1 METTFTYAF
10 PAIRGMQAQREYF
23 VSMCPMRILSRI
35 FVFNEEED
43 IPPEL
48 RAQRVLNRGRLP
60 EMVRYLLDNPT
71 SYVFSAISAS
81 IDGEARFEPLTEQGE
96 GRRLGTLHVPMDAR
110 FIINDGQHRRAA
122 IEQAIKEHPK
132 LGEETIAVVFFLD
145 QGLSRS
151 QQMFADL
158 NRHAV
163 RASSSIGVLYDQ
175 RDQSAEIVKRMVL
188 KSPVFK
194 GLVEMERATLALRSR
209 KLFTLSSVYR
219 ATNSLLRD
227 LPGSSEELLA
237 LATSFWMEVGS
248 QFPEWDQV
256 REGTISPQDVRTEF
270 LHSHGVVLQSI
281 GRAGNALLH
290 QDPRTW
296 KGKLKAL
303 RKLDWLRK
311 NPYWEGRVLI
321 GGRVSKAE
329 ANVILTVAA
338 IKGVLGLPLSAE
350 EKRLEDNIKSSR
362 TVSLKQGNHGK

>member
-1 METTFTYAF
+1 MESTFTYAF
-10 PAIRGMQAQREYF
+10 PAIRGIQAQREYF

-81 IDGEARFEPLTEQGE
+81 IDGPVRFEPLTEKGE
-96 GRRLGTLHVPMDAR
+96 GRRMGTLHVPMDAR

-122 IEQAIKEHPK
+122 IEQAIKEHPD
-132 LGEETIAVVFFLD
+132 LGDETIAVVFFMD
-145 QGLSRS
+145 RGMSRS

-175 RDQSAEIVKRMVL
+175 RDQSADIVRRMVL
-188 KSPVFK
+188 KAPVFK
-194 GLVEMERATLALRSR
+194 GLIEMERATLALRSR

-227 LPGSSEELLA
+227 LPGAVEDHLA
-237 LATSFWMEVGS
+237 LATAFWMEVGS
-248 QFPEWDQV
+248 QFPEWDEV
-256 REGTISPQDVRTEF
+256 REGSLAAQDVRTEF
-270 LHSHGVVLQSI
+270 LHSHGVVLQAI

-290 QDPRTW
+290 QDSRTW
-296 KGKLKAL
+296 KSRLKAL
-303 RKLDWLRK
+303 RKLDWSRK
-311 NPYWEGRVLI
+311 NPYWEGRVMI

-329 ANVILTVAA
+329 ANVILTVSA
-338 IKGVLGLPLSAE
+338 IKGAIGLPLSAE
-350 EKRLEDNIKSSR
+350 EKRLEDNIASSR
-362 TVSLKQGNHGK
+362 TSSARQGKHGR